1 MGREKQAQWKR
12 NGCKKY
18 WALFSTN
25 ANRNEKPCEKFKKL
39 HFVK

>member
-18 WALFSTN
+18 WALFST
-25 ANRNEKPCEKFKKL
+25 KCK
-39 HFVK
+39 